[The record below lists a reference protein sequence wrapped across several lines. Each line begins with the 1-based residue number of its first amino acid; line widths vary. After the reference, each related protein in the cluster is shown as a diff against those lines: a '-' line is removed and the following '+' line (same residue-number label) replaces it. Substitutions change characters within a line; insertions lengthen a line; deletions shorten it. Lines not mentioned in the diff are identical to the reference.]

1 MPVQWKPLCTVS
13 DLETAVSQ
21 SFDSENRYVF
31 IFKHSTRC
39 SISRMALDR
48 LERNLKV
55 NAPAYYLDL
64 LSYRELSNLISERFS
79 VQHESPQVLII
90 KNGACT
96 LHASHNAITADLFD

>member
-13 DLETAVSQ
+13 DLETA
-21 SFDSENRYVF
+21 ENRYVF

>member
-13 DLETAVSQ
+13 DLETAVSK
-21 SFDSENRYVF
+21 SFNAENRFIF

-48 LERNLKV
+48 LERSLKA
-55 NAPAYYLDL
+55 NEPAYYLDL

-90 KNGACT
+90 KNGACI
-96 LHASHNAITADLFD
+96 LHASHNAITADLFS

>member
-13 DLETAVSQ
+13 DLETAVYQ
-21 SFDSENRYVF
+21 SFDSEHRYVF

-48 LERNLKV
+48 LERSLKA
-55 NAPAYYLDL
+55 NEPAYFLDL
-64 LSYRELSNLISERFS
+64 LNYRELSNLISERFS

-90 KNGACT
+90 KNGECT
-96 LHASHNAITADLFD
+96 LHASHNAITADLFS